1 MHTLV
6 CRKDKLKYTF
16 SGRRTFYSN
25 SFPADAHRPTKNY
38 FALGVDKV
46 VKPLYNTDMKA
57 KFKFN
62 TTYEFD
68 FTGKVQFGDMPVE
81 QLHKLFQD
89 GRVASKFLENT
100 IPTWFP
106 DLEFVDAKGYDHV
119 SKTTG
124 RQYDLKG
131 FTKGGANY
139 APSTMLGA
147 GRKVDVQV
155 LHEHAESIDYIISDV
170 TEFPKVRIVFKK
182 GTDLV
187 RDYPTGKISIKE
199 RKNLFG

>member
-1 MHTLV
+1 M
-6 CRKDKLKYTF
+6 
-16 SGRRTFYSN
+16 
-25 SFPADAHRPTKNY
+25 
-38 FALGVDKV
+38 VDKV
-46 VKPLYNTDMKA
+46 VKLCYNTYMNTQY
-57 KFKFN
+57 N

-68 FTGKVQFGDMPVE
+68 FTGKIQFGDMPVE

-89 GRVASKFLENT
+89 GRVASKFLEHT

-119 SKTTG
+119 SKTTE
-124 RQYDLKG
+124 RKFDLKG
-131 FTKGGANY
+131 FTKGGASY

-147 GRKVDVQV
+147 GRKIDKAV

-170 TEFPKVRIVFKK
+170 TEFPKVRVVFKK

-187 RDYPTGKISIKE
+187 RDYPSGKISVKE
-199 RKNLFG
+199 RNTLFG